1 MKVDVD
7 DLILRSKMSEK
18 SKSVIL
24 KLMSIYDNLYP
35 EIDHNPMCYEEEGGL
50 SFLYR
55 NETQNKEI
63 VYILYPPDA
72 QTILAF
78 LESSQ
83 LEISFNCKDWDIHHQ
98 IAQWLQS
105 NIDPNFIG

>member
-1 MKVDVD
+1 MKVDTD
-7 DLILRSKMSEK
+7 DIIYRSKMSEK
-18 SKSVIL
+18 SRSTIL
-24 KLMSIYDNLYP
+24 KLISIYDNLYP
-35 EIDHNPMCYEEEGGL
+35 DIEHNPACYEDDGGL
-50 SFLYR
+50 SLLYK
-55 NETQNKEI
+55 NENQNKEI

-78 LESSQ
+78 LESPQ
-83 LEISFNCKDWDIHHQ
+83 IEISFNCKDWEIHQQ